1 MRITCLPFLPAAV
14 LTALLGWA
22 PPTLAQR
29 APAPPPCTPD
39 AYQGFA
45 PTGYKG
51 NPETDF
57 DWHRRVRAVTSREG
71 GQACQR
77 YVLSAAP
84 RLGPFDSINT
94 VDLGGGVKGFIA
106 QREARSWLFTALGRD
121 VLGGPVTGEIARE
134 DLDNGLA
141 SARTVL
147 LSYPGEDGLRHFVRV
162 GRGQIVARSPQGYDV
177 SGGHVTEL
185 GSRHQPP
192 PLPLSG
198 IGLLRV
204 WLPDRGMGLLDTLT
218 LREVVPPRY
227 QGSGVLTHADKPW
240 LLFGHMLATPGAPAR
255 VDFFL
260 PDGTPLAL
268 PAARDFALYHISD
281 EMQYL
286 ALTDTQDTACHYL
299 DAQRRPLLPMA
310 VPKLAGYPCPH
321 LSASDPL
328 RFATA
333 DGQVHRYLYIPGQ
346 GMQALGAP
354 VPGQLLD
361 GRRGRFVL
369 QLPPKGLPAA
379 PASAP
384 AAPSVAAAP
393 ARYQVYRDDGQPIP
407 DALGFEGFENLGC
420 GTWRLQR
427 EGVWY
432 ELDGKDQLSTRLTYP
447 FSC

>member
-1 MRITCLPFLPAAV
+1 MRITCLPFLSAAL

-29 APAPPPCTPD
+29 APALPPCTPD

-51 NPETDF
+51 SLETDV
-57 DWHRRVRAVTSREG
+57 DWHRRVRAVASQEG

-84 RLGPFDSINT
+84 RLGPFDSIST

-106 QREARSWLFTALGRD
+106 QRDAQSWLFTALGRD
-121 VLGGPVTGEIARE
+121 ILGGPVPGEITDE
-134 DLDNGLA
+134 YQPGIMT
-141 SARTVL
+141 SPRTAL
-147 LSYPGEDGLRHFVRV
+147 LSYQAADGLRHFVRV
-162 GRGQIVARSPQGYDV
+162 SRGQVVARSPQGYNV

-185 GSRHQPP
+185 GARHQPP
-192 PLPLSG
+192 QG
-198 IGLLRV
+198 MNLLRV
-204 WLPDRGMGLLDTLT
+204 WVPDRGMGLLDTRT
-218 LREVVPPRY
+218 LREVAPPRY
-227 QGSGVLTHADKPW
+227 QGSGVLTHANKPW

-268 PAARDFALYHISD
+268 PAVRDFALYHIGD
-281 EMQYL
+281 EVQYL
-286 ALTDTQDTACHYL
+286 ALTDAQDTACHYL

-310 VPKLAGYPCPH
+310 VPKLAGDPCPH

-333 DGQVHRYLYIPGQ
+333 DGQVHRYRYIPGQ

-369 QLPPKGLPAA
+369 RLPPKGLPAA

-384 AAPSVAAAP
+384 AAPGVADAP

-432 ELDGKDQLSTRLTYP
+432 ELDSKDQLSTRLTYP